1 MFQERTAR
9 PGGATPAPGA
19 GSSLRSASG
28 RKKTRTLRAAG
39 LGPASEK
46 NARVR
51 TVLGQQGRPD
61 VAARTEEGGSLRSC
75 AQRAARPNR
84 KGVPGATSH
93 SRGRPAGGDPA
104 FPRRREE
111 RGLGGRRVSPPHLPR
126 PPLPGASGP
135 STTSCLLSRV
145 RGSHPLGARRP
156 QPPRHSLRSQTLSVL
171 APRLGLGQTC
181 AGGRGARG
189 TPAQCAP
196 GAVSLELRRG
206 SKAEH
211 RC

>member
-1 MFQERTAR
+1 MA
-9 PGGATPAPGA
+9 PPLPPGA

-28 RKKTRTLRAAG
+28 RKTTRTLRAAG
-39 LGPASEK
+39 LDPASEK

-51 TVLGQQGRPD
+51 TVLGQQGRLD

-111 RGLGGRRVSPPHLPR
+111 RGLGGPPRVPATPPTAAPARGVGAQYYLLPSQPGPWL
-126 PPLPGASGP
+126 PPAPRSEAPAAPPFPLLADFLRVGASVGIGP
-135 STTSCLLSRV
+135 NL
-145 RGSHPLGARRP
+145 RGGGGAPAAR
-156 QPPRHSLRSQTLSVL
+156 LRSALQ
-171 APRLGLGQTC
+171 
-181 AGGRGARG
+181 AR
-189 TPAQCAP
+189 
-196 GAVSLELRRG
+196 
-206 SKAEH
+206 
-211 RC
+211 